1 MSINAAIT
9 HVTRYTYDRRIALGP
24 QVIRLRP
31 APHSRTRILS
41 FSQKIEPEGHF
52 LNWQQDPFGNY
63 LARAVFPEKVDHF
76 TVTVDLVADM
86 ASINPFDFF
95 LEEQAQTYPFT
106 YEPDLAQ
113 DLAPYLETGEQ
124 GELFEEFLAII
135 SRAEQPTNDFL
146 VEVNR
151 LVQDAVAYTIRMEPG
166 VQTPEE
172 TLEKGSGSCRDS
184 AWLLCHIMRRLG
196 LAARFVSGYLIQLTP
211 DVKAVD
217 GPSGPDADFTDL
229 HAWTEVYAPGAG
241 WIGLDPTSGLFA
253 AEGHIP
259 LAATPSPKSAAPI
272 TGALEKCEVS
282 FSHHM
287 EVNRVREEPRV
298 TYPFTDAHWD
308 RIDAAGRKIDD
319 LLSAGDVRLTMGGE
333 PTFVSELERDADEWN
348 TEAVGPTK
356 RDYADKLI
364 RHLHERFAPDGL
376 LHFGQGKWYPGEQLP
391 RWAFG
396 LYWRGD
402 GVPLWG
408 DPELIAPES
417 AKGATIEDAN
427 RLSTALAEAFDLDPG
442 HVEPAWEDPATYLFQ
457 EAKLPENLDPATNEL
472 DDPLERRQMAKAF
485 ERGLTEPVCM
495 VLPVQLAMSRALAR
509 PNPRRRYRW
518 VTEKWRTRRG
528 RLFLAPGDSAAGY
541 RLPLTSL
548 PFLDEGAYPFIVQR
562 DPFDR
567 RFVLPQR
574 SILLQRRGAPDTG
587 TAGGVMSDGPPPP
600 GYVEIAHAE
609 TGEIRHVPAL
619 DALPP
624 GFVTVLTGAP
634 TVPHDPLR
642 AIHTE
647 YVRTAV
653 TVEPRDGKLSVFL
666 PPVPNAEAYV
676 DMIAAVEE
684 AAAQTGLQVHIDGYA
699 PPHDPRLNVIKVTP
713 DPGVIE
719 VNVHPTAN
727 WPDQVKVTEEL
738 YDAARH
744 CKLDTIKFMH
754 DGRQVGSGGGNHIV
768 VGGATPKDSPF
779 LRRPDLLA
787 SLVRYWQRHP
797 SLSYLFSGVFIGPTS
812 QAPRIDEARQD
823 VLYELEIA
831 LAEAARAGPTP
842 PSWQVDRI
850 FRDLLTDLTGNT
862 HRAEICIDKM
872 YDPQSPTGRLGL
884 VEFRAFEMPPHPR
897 MALAQ
902 SLVLRALIARFW
914 REPFTEPLVQHGTAL
929 HDRWMLPHYVWADF
943 LEVLEETS
951 AALDIDLDP
960 EWFKAQFEFRFPL
973 LGDVDY
979 QGLRIELRSAI
990 EPWNVLGETG
1000 AIGGTARYVD
1010 SSLERVQL
1018 RVAGAMSDRY
1028 ALTCNGIEVP
1038 LTRTSGADEQV
1049 CGIRFRAWQPPQC
1062 LHPTIGVHAPLT
1074 IDLYDRLSGRSVG
1087 GCVYHVAHPGG
1098 RSFDDQPVNDLEAEG
1113 RRLARFI
1120 SHGHSPDGYKPEAP
1134 RMHPDFPLTLD
1145 LRRQDQG
1152 GSSR

>member
-9 HVTRYTYDRRIALGP
+9 HVTRYTYDRRITLGP

-41 FSQKIEPEGHF
+41 FSQKIEPAGHF
-52 LNWQQDPFGNY
+52 LNWQQDPYGNY

-95 LEEQAQTYPFT
+95 LEEEAQSYPFT
-106 YEPDLAQ
+106 YEPDLAK
-113 DLAPYLETGEQ
+113 DLAPYLETGKQ
-124 GELFEEFLAII
+124 GPLFEEFLEII
-135 SRAEQPTNDFL
+135 SRDEQPTNDFL

-196 LAARFVSGYLIQLTP
+196 LASRFVSGYLIQLTP

-217 GPSGPDADFTDL
+217 GPSGPDEDFTDL

-272 TGALEKCEVS
+272 TGALEECEVT

-308 RIDAAGRKIDD
+308 RIDATGRKIDD
-319 LLSAGDVRLTMGGE
+319 ILSAGDVRLTMGGE
-333 PTFVSELERDADEWN
+333 PTFVSELDRDADEWN

-356 RDYADKLI
+356 RHYADVLI
-364 RHLHERFAPDGL
+364 RHLHERFAPNGL

-408 DPELIAPES
+408 DPDLIAPEK
-417 AKGATIEDAN
+417 ATGATVEDAS
-427 RLSTALAEAFDLDPG
+427 RFTAALAEAFDLDAG
-442 HVEPAWEDPATYLFQ
+442 YVEPAYEDPATYVLQ
-457 EAKLPENLDPATNEL
+457 EAKLPDNLDPASNQL
-472 DDPLERRQMAKAF
+472 DDPLERRQVATAF
-485 ERGLTEPVCM
+485 ERGLRNPVCM
-495 VLPVQLAMSRALAR
+495 VLPVQLAMSRATAR
-509 PNPRRRYRW
+509 RNPRRRYRW

-548 PFLDEGAYPFIVQR
+548 PWLDEGDYPFIVQR
-562 DPFDR
+562 DPFAQRLALPR
-567 RFVLPQR
+567 RSVVLQH
-574 SILLQRRGAPDTG
+574 RGSALGSPLG
-587 TAGGVMSDGPPPP
+587 PGSGAPPPP
-600 GYVEIAHAE
+600 EHIEIVHEE
-609 TGEIRHVPAL
+609 TGETRHWPEL
-619 DALPP
+619 QPLPP
-624 GFVTVLTGAP
+624 GFVTVLATAP
-634 TVPHDPLR
+634 SVPHDPLR

-653 TVEPRDGKLSVFL
+653 TVEPRDGKLSIFL
-666 PPVPNAEAYV
+666 PPVENAEAYV
-676 DMIAAVEE
+676 DMISAIEE
-684 AAAQTGLQVHIDGYA
+684 AALETGLQVHIDGYA
-699 PPHDPRLNVIKVTP
+699 PPFDPRLNVIKVTP

-727 WPDQVKVTEEL
+727 WSDQVKVTEEL

-768 VGGATPKDSPF
+768 VGGATPNDSPF

-797 SLSYLFSGVFIGPTS
+797 ALSYLFSGVFIGPTS
-812 QAPRIDEARQD
+812 QAPRVDEARQD
-823 VLYELEIA
+823 VLYELDIA
-831 LAEAARAGPTP
+831 LAEAEKAGPTP
-842 PSWQVDRI
+842 PSWLVDRI

-862 HRAEICIDKM
+862 HRSEICIDKM
-872 YDPQSPTGRLGL
+872 FDPLSPTGRLGL

-914 REPFTEPLVQHGTAL
+914 REPYREPLIHHGTAL
-929 HDRWMLPHYVWADF
+929 HDRWMLPHYIWTDF
-943 LEVLEETS
+943 LEVLEETG
-951 AALDIDLDP
+951 AALDVELDP

-979 QGLRIELRSAI
+979 QGVRIELRGAI

-1000 AIGGTARYVD
+1000 AIGGTARNVD
-1010 SSLERVQL
+1010 SSLERIQL
-1018 RVAGAMSDRY
+1018 RVAGPMSDRY
-1028 ALTCNGIEVP
+1028 RLTCNGIEVP
-1038 LTRTSGADEQV
+1038 LTRASGPDEYV

-1120 SHGHSPDGYKPEAP
+1120 PHGHSPDGYTPMAA

-1145 LRRQDQG
+1145 LRRHG
-1152 GSSR
+1152 